1 MGNRNILNIFK
12 GCLMVC
18 GVLFL
23 IPLFFG
29 LVCSIFFPSFFKDD
43 VNKPKQ
49 EVTKSVIDS
58 ASANNSLIDT
68 TAITIKQ
75 KRKHHKKK
83 KKYIKA
89 QVNNSSYTYNG
100 HIIYTGKRGGQY
112 YLSKSGNKVYI

>member
-1 MGNRNILNIFK
+1 
-12 GCLMVC
+12 MVC

-75 KRKHHKKK
+75 KRKHHKKRK
-83 KKYIKA
+83 NILKLK
-89 QVNNSSYTYNG
+89 
-100 HIIYTGKRGGQY
+100 
-112 YLSKSGNKVYI
+112 